1 MRDFGFVLALGRE
14 EKTRRQLWRRRSK
27 GRGGH
32 TWLMGEQG
40 EFGMFVSIWV
50 DQCKLYVK

>member
-1 MRDFGFVLALGRE
+1 MWEFGFGLALGGE
-14 EKTRRQLWRRRSK
+14 EKTRRQLWRRRNK

-50 DQCKLYVK
+50 DTGSM

>member
-1 MRDFGFVLALGRE
+1 MWEFGFALALGGE
-14 EKTRRQLWRRRSK
+14 EKTGRQLWSRRNK

-40 EFGMFVSIWV
+40 ESGMFVSIWV
-50 DQCKLYVK
+50 DQCELWVK